1 MRPFLRLANN
11 TQRRLFSST
20 PSQTFRFT
28 STVFTKTNMPI
39 ATSQSNGNAN
49 GAMKDGGWAQM
60 EWLAAKDVTVEF
72 GGQAN
77 VDYLKR
83 VSFDFSSTP
92 LLDFI

>member
-1 MRPFLRLANN
+1 
-11 TQRRLFSST
+11 
-20 PSQTFRFT
+20 
-28 STVFTKTNMPI
+28 MPV

-49 GAMKDGGWAQM
+49 GAMKDGGLAQM

-77 VDYLKR
+77 IDYLKR

-92 LLDFI
+92 LFAFI